1 MMTQKKHLILSLLTA
16 AGLASAGFGVPS
28 AMAQVPAAAAK
39 PASWTQAI
47 SATPEGGF
55 VIGNP
60 KAPITITEYGS
71 YTCSHCAHF
80 AEAGMPRLLPYIAS
94 GKVRFEFRS
103 YLRNS
108 PDIVASMITYCQT
121 PARFFRLSEM
131 MFARMQDWSRG
142 FNTIADADQAAWKG
156 KPLAQILPQVSEKS
170 GVTAFM
176 QQRGLPAATVNA
188 CLNNKANLA
197 KLQAAQ
203 TVAYEKYKVQA
214 TPTFLMNGAVLEAVN
229 NWEALEPRIKA
240 GK

>member
-1 MMTQKKHLILSLLTA
+1 MTQNKHLILSLLTVT
-16 AGLASAGFGVPS
+16 GLAMAGVGAPA
-28 AMAQVPAAAAK
+28 AMAEAPVAAAK
-39 PASWTQAI
+39 TVNWTQVMA
-47 SATPEGGF
+47 ATADGGF
-55 VIGNP
+55 AMGNP
-60 KAPITITEYGS
+60 KAPMTITEYGS

-80 AEAGMPRLLPYIAS
+80 AEAGMPKLLPYIAS

-108 PDIVASMITYCQT
+108 PDIIVSMITYCQAPT
-121 PARFFRLSEM
+121 RFFRLSEM
-131 MFARMQDWSRG
+131 MFNRMQDWGKG
-142 FNTIADADQAAWKG
+142 FNSISEADQAAWKG

-188 CLNNKANLA
+188 CLNNSKNLA

-203 TVAYEKYKVQA
+203 TVAYEKYKIQG
-214 TPTFLMNGAVLEAVN
+214 TPTFLMNGVALEAVN
-229 NWEALEPRIKA
+229 SWEALEPRIKA

>member
-1 MMTQKKHLILSLLTA
+1 MMTQKKHLILSLFAVALLVTA
-16 AGLASAGFGVPS
+16 GVGASS
-28 AMAQVPAAAAK
+28 AMAQAPVAAAK
-39 PASWTQAI
+39 TVNWTQTIA
-47 SATPEGGF
+47 ATPDGGF
-55 VIGNP
+55 AMGNP

-80 AEAGMPRLLPYIAS
+80 AEAGMPKLLPYIAS

-108 PDIVASMITYCQT
+108 PDIIVSMITYCQA
-121 PARFFRLSEM
+121 PVRFFRLSEM
-131 MFARMQDWSRG
+131 MFNRMQDWGKG
-142 FNTIADADQAAWKG
+142 FNSISEADQAAWKG

-188 CLNNKANLA
+188 CLNNGKNLA

-203 TVAYEKYKVQA
+203 TVAYEKYKVQG
-214 TPTFLMNGAVLEAVN
+214 TPTFLMNGVALEAVN
-229 NWEALEPRIKA
+229 SWETLEPRIKA

>member
-1 MMTQKKHLILSLLTA
+1 MMTKTKHLILFYVTTAVMATAGATVSLAQTPVATA
-16 AGLASAGFGVPS
+16 KKVD
-28 AMAQVPAAAAK
+28 
-39 PASWTQAI
+39 WTQTIA
-47 SATPEGGF
+47 ATADGGF
-55 VIGNP
+55 AMGNP
-60 KAPITITEYGS
+60 KAPMTITEYGS

-80 AEAGMPRLLPYIAS
+80 AEAGLPKLMPYIVS

-108 PDIVASMITYCQT
+108 PDIVVSMITYCQA

-131 MFARMQDWSRG
+131 MFSRMQDWGKG
-142 FNTIADADQAAWKG
+142 FNNISEADQAAWKG
-156 KPLAQILPQVSEKS
+156 KSLAQILPQVSDKA

-176 QQRGLPAATVNA
+176 QQRGLPAAKVNA
-188 CLNNKANLA
+188 CLNNGATLA

-203 TVAYEKYKVQA
+203 KVAYEKYNIQN
-214 TPTFLMNGAVLEAVN
+214 TPTFLMNGKALEGVA